1 MLKHPSVVNLY
12 LQANV
17 SRVFFFLDTGNVR
30 LVAKKPLNDTKE
42 TEIIFVKTQLSEH
55 LISK

>member
-17 SRVFFFLDTGNVR
+17 SRVFFFFFLDIGNVR

-42 TEIIFVKTQLSEH
+42 TEIIFVKT
-55 LISK
+55 